1 MQVSEEKVVSFTA
14 VNGGLADLYVELSGF
29 PVSDADGDRHRLA
42 TAIERIIHA
51 AAVPPIRVRHEAAAP
66 GHTDAGMPKLR
77 APQRFATGLPEII
90 VSRVRSFEP
99 FIKSGLR
106 SLDVAILTA
115 GHLDD
120 PSSAAAP
127 LRTGTWNGPAGD
139 RAECLEG
146 LLDAA
151 CRYAVKFAR
160 QSVCLVTGRA
170 DVANV
175 RRVEGRILDRLSVR
189 YPSLELKV
197 SPARQ
202 ALRGLLSGRTDLD
215 VVAAD
220 CLSGSLLIETAMQ
233 LGGAPELATETRFA
247 GGMISVS
254 PAASGCE
261 VTAAGEESDACDR
274 PAALLLAAVDL
285 MMWLDQD
292 IAAGRIMHSFCRNL
306 ERGCHTPELWLV
318 SPCSRTLDTEEFE
331 DAIISSLGERSE
343 KLAPRGCG
351 TLPGE
356 FTRRSR
362 ASLTLVHSA

>member
-1 MQVSEEKVVSFTA
+1 MQVSEEKAVSITA
-14 VNGGLADLYVELSGF
+14 VDGGLADLYVEMSGF
-29 PVSDADGDRHRLA
+29 PVSDADGDRDRLA

-77 APQRFATGLPEII
+77 APQRFATRMPDIT
-90 VSRVRSFEP
+90 VSRIRSFEP

-106 SLDVAILTA
+106 SLDVAIVTA
-115 GHLDD
+115 GPLND
-120 PSSAAAP
+120 PASAAAP
-127 LRTGTWNGPAGD
+127 LRTGTWNAPAGD

-151 CRYAVKFAR
+151 CRYAVRFAR
-160 QSVCLVTGRA
+160 QRVCLVAGQA
-170 DVANV
+170 DVADV
-175 RRVEGRILDRLSVR
+175 RRIDGGTLDRLSQR

-197 SPARQ
+197 TPARK
-202 ALRGLLSGRTDLD
+202 ALRSLLSGRTDLD

-220 CLSGSLLIETAMQ
+220 CLSGELLIETAMQ
-233 LGGAPELATETRFA
+233 LGGAAELATETRFA

-254 PAASGCE
+254 PAASGRE
-261 VTAAGEESDACDR
+261 VTTAEDELDACDR

-292 IAAGRIMHSFCRNL
+292 VAAGRIMHSFCRNL

-318 SPCSRTLDTEEFE
+318 SPCSRMLDTEEFE
-331 DAIISSLGERSE
+331 EVIISSLGERSE
-343 KLAPRGCG
+343 KLEPRGCG
-351 TLPGE
+351 ALPGA

-362 ASLTLVHSA
+362 ASLRLVHSA